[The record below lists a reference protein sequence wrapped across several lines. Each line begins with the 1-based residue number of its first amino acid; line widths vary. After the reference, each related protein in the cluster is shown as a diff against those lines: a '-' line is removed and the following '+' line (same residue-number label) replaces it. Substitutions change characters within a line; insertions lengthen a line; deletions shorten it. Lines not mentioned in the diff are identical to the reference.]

1 MNTFINTRRDFLTQ
15 SMHFGAAA
23 VAAGPLSK
31 VLAFSST
38 GPGSRMKFGL
48 VTYLWGQDWDLP
60 TLIANCEKTR
70 VLGVELRTQHAHKVE
85 SDLNARKRREVK
97 KRFADSPVTL
107 VGLGTNFAFHHT
119 DPPKLRRDINGAK
132 EYIRLSSDVGGTG
145 VKVKPNDLPKGV
157 SQEKTVEQIGKALNE
172 LGRFGADYGQKI
184 RLEVHGSCSPLPI
197 MKAIMDVAD
206 HPNVGVC
213 WNCNSPDLDGQ
224 GLEYNFNL
232 VKDRFADTVHVRE
245 LNIGSYPY
253 QELMKLFVAMDY
265 AGWILLEART
275 KQEDRVKAL
284 AEQRE
289 VFEEMVAKAQR
300 SGTGRRGA
308 FGVKITKQEK
318 TLRVDINGKLFTE
331 YCFKDVPRPYFYPVI
346 GPTGEPIIRHW
357 PMKEGKDE
365 AQDHVHH
372 RSLWFTHGEIN
383 GHDFWGEG
391 GKSGKI
397 VHDKFLKVTYGRDMG
412 VIQANNKY
420 VARDGQVICT
430 DTRTHRFYN
439 RPDGQIMDFE
449 ITIHASQGKVV
460 MGDTKEGSMAIRLAP
475 TMRLKGKVGKGHI
488 LNSEGQRDG
497 QTWGKRAAWCDY
509 YGPVKDQI
517 VGVAIFDHPQNP
529 KHPTWWHVRDYGLFA
544 ANPFGVHNF
553 ENKPKGVGDITI
565 GAGESLTFKYRFYF
579 HKGDTNQAKVA
590 EHYREYAAGK

>member
-1 MNTFINTRRDFLTQ
+1 
-15 SMHFGAAA
+15 
-23 VAAGPLSK
+23 
-31 VLAFSST
+31 
-38 GPGSRMKFGL
+38 MK
-48 VTYLWGQDWDLP
+48 
-60 TLIANCEKTR
+60 E
-70 VLGVELRTQHAHKVE
+70 
-85 SDLNARKRREVK
+85 
-97 KRFADSPVTL
+97 
-107 VGLGTNFAFHHT
+107 
-119 DPPKLRRDINGAK
+119 
-132 EYIRLSSDVGGTG
+132 
-145 VKVKPNDLPKGV
+145 
-157 SQEKTVEQIGKALNE
+157 
-172 LGRFGADYGQKI
+172 
-184 RLEVHGSCSPLPI
+184 
-197 MKAIMDVAD
+197 IMDVAD

-213 WNCNSPDLDGQ
+213 WNCNARDLEGQ
-224 GLEYNFNL
+224 GLEHNFNL
-232 VKDRFADTVHVRE
+232 VKDRFADTVHARE

-253 QELMKLFVAMDY
+253 QELMNLFVAMDY

-275 KQEDRVKAL
+275 KPKDRLKAL
-284 AEQRE
+284 AEQRQ
-289 VFEEMVAKAQR
+289 VFEDMVAKAQR
-300 SGTGRRGA
+300 SGTGRTSA
-308 FGVKITKQEK
+308 SGVNITKQEK

-346 GPTGEPIIRHW
+346 GPTGVPIIRHW

-365 AQDHVHH
+365 VHDHVHH

-430 DTRTHRFYN
+430 DTRTHRFHPPVAE
-439 RPDGQIMDFE
+439 PDGQIMDFE
-449 ITIHASQGKVV
+449 ITIHASEDKVV

-488 LNSEGQRDG
+488 LNSEGQRDV

-509 YGPVKDQI
+509 YGPVEDKI

-544 ANPFGVHNF
+544 ANPFGVHDF
-553 ENKPKGVGDITI
+553 ERKPEGTGDITI
-565 GAGESLTFKYRFYF
+565 PAGESLTFRYRFYF
-579 HKGDTNQAKVA
+579 HKGDTKQGKVA
-590 EHYREYAAGK
+590 EHYSEYAATR